1 MKTTFRPFQTTP
13 IVANKQ
19 LNTTQDNTK
28 VSDGKFAQ
36 VLERAI
42 YQTSKELT
50 ISKHAKHRLEQRDIK
65 IDSQLWKQIE
75 AKVGE
80 AKKMG
85 VNDSLVLLE
94 NAALIVNAK
103 NNVVVTAMGRDEATT
118 QIFTNINGTIIL

>member
-19 LNTTQDNTK
+19 LNSTQDNTK
-28 VSDGKFAQ
+28 VSDRKFAQ

-50 ISKHAKHRLEQRDIK
+50 LSKHAKHRLEQRDIK

-94 NAALIVNAK
+94 HAALIVNAK

>member
-19 LNTTQDNTK
+19 LNSTQDNTK

-42 YQTSKELT
+42 HQTSKELT
-50 ISKHAKHRLEQRDIK
+50 LSKHAKHRLEQRDIK

-94 NAALIVNAK
+94 HAALIVNAK